1 MEVKYIKDEKNEAE
15 IEISNLTIAEVL
27 RAYLLKDDS
36 VNFVAWRRTHPSE
49 NPILKIKTK
58 GKTVKKALSDAAALI
73 EKEADKLVEG
83 FKKGKVEKD

>member
-27 RAYLLKDDS
+27 RAYLMKDEGVD
-36 VNFVAWRRTHPSE
+36 FAAWRRENPSK

-58 GKTVKKALSDAAALI
+58 GKTVRKAISDAVALI
-73 EKEADKLVEG
+73 EKEADKLVDS
-83 FKKGKVEKD
+83 FKKGK